1 MRILKCA
8 CCGEDVT
15 MPSFKDGKPYG
26 YTCFARLFGKGSK
39 PEVYAPVEIT
49 KVIRRWADLKDSMS
63 PEGWEM
69 KKDHFTVNY
78 VHRFMT
84 VKSKPMVSQS
94 EFAIQDETG
103 GFWIPKDE
111 LKKALFNCRAKLGI
125 SAETARAEFKAIG
138 I

>member
-39 PEVYAPVEIT
+39 PEVYA
-49 KVIRRWADLKDSMS
+49 
-63 PEGWEM
+63 
-69 KKDHFTVNY
+69 
-78 VHRFMT
+78 
-84 VKSKPMVSQS
+84 
-94 EFAIQDETG
+94 
-103 GFWIPKDE
+103 
-111 LKKALFNCRAKLGI
+111 CRAKLGI